1 MFRKLFFIWTSVL
14 LTLLLLSGISLA
26 SMATQHPNNN
36 WGNTSGLDAILPPPG
51 MYLSN
56 YIIDY
61 SANDLLD
68 DDGHEVQLPGGDDPD
83 LDVVAYA
90 PQFIYV
96 GEKIWGDWTPGFI
109 VFPTIISSW
118 NVDSD
123 FLSADSST
131 IGDLIFGPWIGHTE
145 KLSENC
151 LFHWTFEFDTYFP
164 TGEYDE
170 HKDLN
175 PSYNAW
181 TFEPW
186 MDLALQLPYGIT
198 LGTRQH
204 FTYNTENN
212 DTDIRG
218 GACYHFNYSIWKTLD
233 FINPKYGKFD
243 LGVVGY
249 YWKQLEEDELDDHD
263 IDDSE
268 YQTFSY
274 GPALSW
280 VTPTHQVIRLKWYH
294 ETEVENG
301 FEGDRMVLRI
311 IQKLW

>member
-1 MFRKLFFIWTSVL
+1 M
-14 LTLLLLSGISLA
+14 
-26 SMATQHPNNN
+26 NY
-36 WGNTSGLDAILPPPG
+36 GNTSGIDAIAPPPG
-51 MYLSN
+51 IYLSS
-56 YIIDY
+56 YIVDY

-68 DDGHEVQLPGGDDPD
+68 DDGHKVTFPGGDDPD

-96 GEKIWGDWTPGFI
+96 GEKIWGDWTSGFQI
-109 VFPTIISSW
+109 IPTILSST

-123 FLSADSST
+123 VLSSDSST
-131 IGDLIFGPWIGHTE
+131 IGDMIFGPFIGHKE
-145 KLSENC
+145 QLSENT
-151 LFHWTFEFDTYFP
+151 LFHWLFEFDVFFP
-164 TGEYDE
+164 TGEYSE
-170 HKDLN
+170 HEDLN
-175 PSYNAW
+175 PSANFW

-186 MDLALQLPYGIT
+186 MGLALQLPYGIT

-218 GACYHFNYSIWKTLD
+218 GCMYHFNYSMWKSLD
-233 FINPKYGKFD
+233 FINSKYGKFD

-249 YWKQLEEDELDDHD
+249 YFKQLEDDELDDDD

-268 YQTFSY
+268 FQTFSY
-274 GPALSW
+274 GPAINW
-280 VTPTHQVIRLKWYH
+280 VTPTHQIVRLKWYH

-301 FEGDRMVLRI
+301 FEGDRILLRI